1 MLRHHILNCMNV
13 FLEYIK
19 EKELDI
25 SNMSSDEIVN
35 AYNASGSSKH
45 EDLKVVAERL
55 PFMKRLRVL
64 VSRLEEVINPSTK
77 GEHASDNGRFGE

>member
-1 MLRHHILNCMNV
+1 MNV

-35 AYNASGSSKH
+35 AYNASGSSNH
-45 EDLKVVAERL
+45 EDLKVVVERL
-55 PFMKRLRVL
+55 PWMKRLKVL
-64 VSRLEEVINPSTK
+64 LLRLEEVIHPNIK
-77 GEHASDNGRFGE
+77 GEHATDNEEQPF